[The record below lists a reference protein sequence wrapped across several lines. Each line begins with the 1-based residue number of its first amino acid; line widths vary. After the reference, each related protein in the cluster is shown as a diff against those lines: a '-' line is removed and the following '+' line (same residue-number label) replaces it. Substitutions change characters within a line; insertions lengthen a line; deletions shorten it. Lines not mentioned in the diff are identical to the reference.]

1 MISNNYPKFSFRDVL
16 LSTGEYTKEAV
27 IKFKNTEV
35 YESAPVGLTLG
46 LNEASLVSVSNN
58 GDYLSLSNPD
68 VFNLTQEMFDNT
80 IASKFDSQTST
91 ALSVVFLKY
100 AAVMENFGKDE
111 LYKFISQI
119 YNKKPAFPR
128 IIFNI
133 LNGGK
138 HAGNGLDFCEFMI
151 IPKGSDIQDSIK
163 IASEIYLDLK
173 KVIETELGREH
184 ALVGV
189 EGGFSPDI
197 SDPEFAIN
205 LIIQAINKRN
215 KGKCS
220 VAIDMAANNFT
231 ELSQNKDGAF
241 KYRINGSTYSTD
253 SLLVYYESL
262 LSKFPEIVYLEDPF
276 HENDIEGWRKLTSKI
291 NKAIFI
297 VADDL
302 TVTNISYLA
311 KYKGCFNSCILKI
324 NQVGCVTEMMKAYDF
339 CVVNNINT
347 IISQRS
353 RETDSD
359 TISHIAVGLG
369 SNYIKAGAPAR
380 ERIIKYNTLIR
391 LWGNINCEPNTKL

>member
-1 MISNNYPKFSFRDVL
+1 MISNNNPKFSFRDVL

-27 IKFKNTEV
+27 IKFEKTEV
-35 YESAPVGLTLG
+35 YESASVGLTLG
-46 LNEASLVSVSNN
+46 LREASLVTGGNK
-58 GDYLSLSNPD
+58 GDYSSLLNPD
-68 VFNLTQEMFDNT
+68 VFNLTQDVFDNT
-80 IASKFDSQTST
+80 VASTFDSQIST
-91 ALSVVFLKY
+91 ALSMAFLRY
-100 AAVMENFGKDE
+100 LAVKENFGKDE

-119 YNKKPAFPR
+119 YNKKSAFPN

-133 LNGGK
+133 LNGGR
-138 HAGNGLDFCEFMI
+138 HAGNELDFCEFMI
-151 IPKGSDIQDSIK
+151 IPKGLDTQDNIK
-163 IASEIYLDLK
+163 IASEIYLDLR
-173 KVIETELGREH
+173 KVIETELGKEH

-189 EGGFSPDI
+189 EGGFSPNI

-215 KGKCS
+215 KGKCGI
-220 VAIDMAANNFT
+220 AIDMAANNFT
-231 ELSQNKDGAF
+231 ETPQNRDGSF
-241 KYRINGSTYSTD
+241 EYKINGSIYSTD
-253 SLLVYYESL
+253 SLLTYYESL
-262 LSKFPEIVYLEDPF
+262 LSKFPEIIYLEDPF
-276 HENDIEGWRKLTSKI
+276 HENDIEGWRNLTSKF

-302 TVTNISYLA
+302 TVTNILYLE
-311 KYKGCFNSCILKI
+311 KYKGCFNSCVLKI

-339 CVVNNINT
+339 CMVNNINT

-359 TISHIAVGLG
+359 IVSHLAVGLG

-391 LWGNINCEPNTKL
+391 LWDNVNNSL